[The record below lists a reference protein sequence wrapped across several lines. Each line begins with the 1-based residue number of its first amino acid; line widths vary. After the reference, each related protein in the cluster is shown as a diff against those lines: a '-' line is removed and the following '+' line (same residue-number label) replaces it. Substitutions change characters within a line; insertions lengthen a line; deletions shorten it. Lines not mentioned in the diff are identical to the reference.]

1 LDTGKLVAGP
11 FKSDYTG
18 VGAIRFSQ
26 DSKKLAVKSDAG
38 TWLEVWDIE
47 TQKFD
52 VRVGKYALDGLVTHA
67 QSPVFWTTKDKT
79 IVAVLDFN
87 DGPSAIHE
95 FDALTLK
102 TVGASF
108 QGHTGDIKS
117 LALSFD
123 CALLASTSYDNT
135 IKLWA
140 FESRQLLV
148 SFDIQN
154 PRLLLFS
161 PNSPLELAYSTGTE
175 IHICDIPPRII
186 AGIWPNTGAA
196 KNPRLVDL
204 LNSDATSRAVRRKPV
219 ISPAVTSFAPRPQR
233 PSPVIHSQRPAFLRL
248 LRKLIPFSSPTN
260 PVRNDQPRDPLDFP
274 ATSPLPHSYSHL
286 AQETA
291 KTHLRI
297 NPHEISRS
305 QPVPVPSP
313 ITQSRLHHLSSWW
326 PIRTGHASLPTVD
339 VSLAP
344 GKLRIATAGA
354 PTHDDDDLIRDE
366 DYVSPRPSPNPS

>member
-161 PNSPLELAYSTGTE
+161 PNSPG
-175 IHICDIPPRII
+175 
-186 AGIWPNTGAA
+186 AGVLDW
-196 KNPRLVDL
+196 
-204 LNSDATSRAVRRKPV
+204 
-219 ISPAVTSFAPRPQR
+219 
-233 PSPVIHSQRPAFLRL
+233 H
-248 LRKLIPFSSPTN
+248 
-260 PVRNDQPRDPLDFP
+260 RDPHMR
-274 ATSPLPHSYSHL
+274 HSTQDHCWYL
-286 AQETA
+286 A
-291 KTHLRI
+291 
-297 NPHEISRS
+297 
-305 QPVPVPSP
+305 
-313 ITQSRLHHLSSWW
+313 
-326 PIRTGHASLPTVD
+326 
-339 VSLAP
+339 
-344 GKLRIATAGA
+344 
-354 PTHDDDDLIRDE
+354 
-366 DYVSPRPSPNPS
+366 